1 METIMSEPG
10 PNTNPPSASLGSRL
24 KTWIVKKFFSPD
36 DIAWKNEIAANLFV
50 AKVMLATAAL
60 DLVFI
65 VLSMFDLFSVR
76 RGTMLGILIPVF
88 FFLLIPAF
96 VCFRLKGEKKW
107 LKLFLLPVYIL
118 VFALVELV
126 LTHNVILCLV
136 FPIILSVRYY
146 SRALTICTGL
156 LTSLVLL
163 FSSWLSIVL
172 RIGPLDLN
180 LVHLQAGAVLQ
191 TSEPGT
197 LREIVMS
204 QAAIDYSH
212 LWQHMLTQSFL
223 PKFLLFLMITLL
235 CGEIA
240 FYGRTV
246 IIQEQAEVKKTER
259 LTMEL
264 ELAKTIQN
272 NMLPS
277 IYPAFPER
285 KEFDVYAR
293 MEPAKELGG
302 DFYDFQMIDKD
313 HLALIIADVSGKG
326 IPAAMFMMASKIIIN
341 NLSKNRS
348 HDPAKILRAVNKQIG
363 MTNHAEMF
371 VTLWL
376 GILEI
381 STGKLSAANA
391 GHEYPCLKQND
402 ESFSLLKDPHGLV
415 LGALDNTVYRSYDI
429 QLAPGDTLFL
439 YTDGVTEAA
448 TTENELFGA
457 ERLVDALNLE
467 PSAPVATLVDHV
479 RSAIT
484 GFVGDAPQAD
494 DITMMALRYYGEAG
508 RPDYVAESE
517 NASEEDAS
525 PADSVSPAGDE
536 KPAEKESALPE
547 TQ

>member
-1 METIMSEPG
+1 MSEPG

-240 FYGRTV
+240 FYGRSV

>member
-163 FSSWLSIVL
+163 FSSWISIVL

-536 KPAEKESALPE
+536 KPAEKESTLPE